1 MPSHFRASHNRTF
14 SPSPMHPRIYAF
26 ALYHLRPKGRSEPIG
41 TPIPNEL
48 FAYFLDDLRRK
59 QESQLLLK

>member
-1 MPSHFRASHNRTF
+1 
-14 SPSPMHPRIYAF
+14 MHPRIYAF